1 MEKCADSMSGNIQRP
16 TLARLVRQYSSES
29 DCLAAFIALE
39 TAEVL
44 AGARPSALVGIPD
57 RPHACGRNLYQ
68 LWREHG
74 QDVLKRTCLSV
85 REIDKGSGFVQLFF
99 YIPGNL
105 SCFLERR
112 DVTALLRRAGYQRPC
127 DTEHALDR
135 LEERLK
141 SDTFPHEIGIF
152 LGYPLKDV
160 AAFMGWIKL
169 PFSCQGPWKMFGNP
183 SASLRLAET
192 FRACRRSMAQQL
204 STAQSALDCIV
215 PASLSVSQHF
225 FVL

>member
-1 MEKCADSMSGNIQRP
+1 MGKCADSMSVNIQRP
-16 TLARLVRQYSSES
+16 TLARLVRQYSSEC

-44 AGARPSALVGIPD
+44 AGAKPSALVGIPD
-57 RPHACGRNLYQ
+57 RPHACGRNLYR

-74 QDVLKRTCLSV
+74 ADVVQRTCLSV

-99 YIPGNL
+99 YVSGDF
-105 SCFLERR
+105 SRFLERR
-112 DVTALLRRAGYQRPC
+112 DVAALLGRAGYQRPC
-127 DTEHALDR
+127 DTEHALNQ

-160 AAFMGWIKL
+160 AAFLGWSKL

-183 SASLRLAET
+183 NASLRLAES
-192 FRACRRSMAQQL
+192 FRVCRRNMAEQL
-204 STAQSALDCIV
+204 ATAQSALDCIV
-215 PASLSVSQHF
+215 SGASITHPF
-225 FVL
+225 FCS